1 MMSRWTPASCGAE
14 NRGFSN
20 RPIIAR
26 MRKANAFSTPGD
38 VVGGGGGV
46 WVLLKKEAMVLVLVL
61 QAVLSSSGCQPI
73 CLAQRLVLFQS
84 SRSSRN
90 PESASRAAALTLLCS
105 SALQQAVSALHA
117 LLADQALWQA

>member
-1 MMSRWTPASCGAE
+1 
-14 NRGFSN
+14 
-20 RPIIAR
+20 
-26 MRKANAFSTPGD
+26 MRKARAFSTPGD
-38 VVGGGGGV
+38 IAWGGGGGV

-117 LLADQALWQA
+117 LLADQALWQAYN

>member
-61 QAVLSSSGCQPI
+61 QAVL
-73 CLAQRLVLFQS
+73 LAPAANRSVLLS
-84 SRSSRN
+84 V
-90 PESASRAAALTLLCS
+90 L
-105 SALQQAVSALHA
+105 
-117 LLADQALWQA
+117 

>member
-38 VVGGGGGV
+38 VVGGGGAV
-46 WVLLKKEAMVLVLVL
+46 LLLKKEAMVLVLVL
-61 QAVLSSSGCQPI
+61 QAVL
-73 CLAQRLVLFQS
+73 LAPAANRSVLLS
-84 SRSSRN
+84 V
-90 PESASRAAALTLLCS
+90 L
-105 SALQQAVSALHA
+105 
-117 LLADQALWQA
+117 

>member
-38 VVGGGGGV
+38 VVGGGGGA
-46 WVLLKKEAMVLVLVL
+46 LLPKKEAMVLVLVL
-61 QAVLSSSGCQPI
+61 QAVL
-73 CLAQRLVLFQS
+73 LAPAANRSVLLSVLCCFRALVALEKQR
-84 SRSSRN
+84 
-90 PESASRAAALTLLCS
+90 SASRALTLLCS

>member
-61 QAVLSSSGCQPI
+61 QAVL
-73 CLAQRLVLFQS
+73 LAPAANRSVLLSVLCCFRALVALEKQR
-84 SRSSRN
+84 
-90 PESASRAAALTLLCS
+90 SASRALTLLCS